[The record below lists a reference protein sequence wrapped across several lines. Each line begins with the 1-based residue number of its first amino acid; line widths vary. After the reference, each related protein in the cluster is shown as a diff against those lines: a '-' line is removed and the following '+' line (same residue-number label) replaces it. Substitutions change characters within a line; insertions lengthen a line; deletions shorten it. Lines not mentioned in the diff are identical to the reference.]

1 MRKEHEE
8 IIDRVFEICCRLER
22 MSAMTFYLGVTSAG
36 EHDEPNSEIIG
47 LTFENIGDQL
57 KGMSNELSD
66 ICTDLS
72 HEVRKNDSTD
82 ADEQDITKVS
92 GGAGRVVMRSRI

>member
-1 MRKEHEE
+1 MRKEYEE

-22 MSAMTFYLGVTSAG
+22 MSAMACYLGITSAG
-36 EHDEPNSEIIG
+36 EHDDPNPEIIG

-66 ICTDLS
+66 ISIALS

-82 ADEQDITKVS
+82 ADEQDITKSQEELVE
-92 GGAGRVVMRSRI
+92 